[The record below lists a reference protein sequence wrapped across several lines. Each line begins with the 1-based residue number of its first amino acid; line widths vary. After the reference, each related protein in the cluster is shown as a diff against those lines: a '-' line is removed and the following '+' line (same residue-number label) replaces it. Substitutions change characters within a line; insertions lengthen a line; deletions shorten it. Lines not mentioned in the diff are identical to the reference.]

1 MAMHTR
7 AKGRSAT
14 GHQRHVGG
22 RLDRKQARTGNP
34 GVIDD
39 HSSFMWKASMMAS
52 ASKKTET
59 QGGERKSIRFLP
71 VMPLPD
77 NLPEGRLAIADMAN
91 VFGVT
96 HRTLHFY
103 EEKGLLTAARVG
115 PMRVY
120 GQGEIHQMAVVNTC
134 RETGMPVAVI
144 QELLERLSAAQTQE
158 EADFV
163 FRSAM
168 LARKRELAAQQS
180 TIRRQMQQ
188 INELLDFTPSAE
200 IEVNDNAPPA
210 HLTPAELRCLELM
223 AEGYPTSRI
232 ARALDMEPG
241 EIQVMEKTIIGKFD
255 GNNRFQAI
263 AKAVMLGIVGH

>member
-1 MAMHTR
+1 MMTSEAKKAAGAGR
-7 AKGRSAT
+7 AGIRRA
-14 GHQRHVGG
+14 
-22 RLDRKQARTGNP
+22 
-34 GVIDD
+34 
-39 HSSFMWKASMMAS
+39 
-52 ASKKTET
+52 
-59 QGGERKSIRFLP
+59 IRFLP
-71 VMPLPD
+71 AAPLPD

-120 GQGEIHQMAVVNTC
+120 GPEEIQQMALVNTC

-144 QELLERLSAAQTQE
+144 QELLENLSSAETQE
-158 EADFV
+158 EADST

-168 LARKRELAAQQS
+168 DARRRELVAEQS
-180 TIRRQMQQ
+180 LIRRQMQQ
-188 INELLDFTPSAE
+188 INELLDFSGMHEPET
-200 IEVNDNAPPA
+200 NDNTPCA
-210 HLTPAELRCLELM
+210 HLTPTELRCLALM

-232 ARALDMEPG
+232 ARAIEIEPG
-241 EIQVMEKTIIGKFD
+241 EVQVMEKNIIAKFNS
-255 GNNRFQAI
+255 NNRFQAV